1 MNMMAYD
8 SNDSMNGAR
17 ISFVIPFLAYLFL
30 LRMQLILEINI
41 FSFFFD
47 TTVEGTIEMV
57 SYMICYEQIINTVS
71 YHSNLYLQPLNPSIF
86 NLTDRLL
93 GKLELNFTIYY
104 IIHLDFH
111 V

>member
-1 MNMMAYD
+1 
-8 SNDSMNGAR
+8 
-17 ISFVIPFLAYLFL
+17 
-30 LRMQLILEINI
+30 
-41 FSFFFD
+41 
-47 TTVEGTIEMV
+47 MV

-111 V
+111 VCGWMGLRSWTTLIMSWGILSECLKG

>member
-1 MNMMAYD
+1 
-8 SNDSMNGAR
+8 
-17 ISFVIPFLAYLFL
+17 
-30 LRMQLILEINI
+30 
-41 FSFFFD
+41 
-47 TTVEGTIEMV
+47 MV